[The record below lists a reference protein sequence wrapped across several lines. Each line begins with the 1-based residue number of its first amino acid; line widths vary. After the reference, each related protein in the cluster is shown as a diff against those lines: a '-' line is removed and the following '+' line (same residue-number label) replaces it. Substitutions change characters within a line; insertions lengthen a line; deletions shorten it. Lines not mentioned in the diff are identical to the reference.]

1 MQNKQL
7 MQMIYALEWY
17 DIPRSA
23 YSDLVEF
30 HPYLTESDYDKLFYV
45 NTQNRI
51 ENGVSMFLY
60 TLVANR
66 LLMTRGPNIFR
77 VRRFA
82 RVPGAL
88 LAGGLCTWI
97 TNRLLLKPIY
107 LHDLEDMGLT
117 KKYFELDL
125 NADMMRE
132 DLNKLGIKIDARHF
146 NIDEAQQKANKN
158 I

>member
-51 ENGVSMFLY
+51 ENGVSMISFSKASEIAKVLEQSAEGL
-60 TLVANR
+60 LVASFHDHVKAAGINISSGLRTSLAAVVQGSGKDNR
-66 LLMTRGPNIFR
+66 
-77 VRRFA
+77 
-82 RVPGAL
+82 
-88 LAGGLCTWI
+88 
-97 TNRLLLKPIY
+97 
-107 LHDLEDMGLT
+107 
-117 KKYFELDL
+117 
-125 NADMMRE
+125 
-132 DLNKLGIKIDARHF
+132 
-146 NIDEAQQKANKN
+146 
-158 I
+158 